1 MVSFMQRN
9 HNQQLYWSSP
19 HSASRTHKHFYLPAG
34 TCRWSIMLD
43 YCTFGAIPCTSII
56 SLAQLLQ
63 QETEIVRKSILSTT
77 DPHVRRKKNTQIW
90 SKRTYFVTNPGFER
104 GTAIGDFPWLA
115 ECKDLDIW
123 SMETASFTKSNSSS
137 TCTSQYFIWW
147 TLETLWAFWQ
157 VHKCTCM
164 IHSAH

>member
-1 MVSFMQRN
+1 
-9 HNQQLYWSSP
+9 
-19 HSASRTHKHFYLPAG
+19 
-34 TCRWSIMLD
+34 
-43 YCTFGAIPCTSII
+43 
-56 SLAQLLQ
+56 
-63 QETEIVRKSILSTT
+63 
-77 DPHVRRKKNTQIW
+77 
-90 SKRTYFVTNPGFER
+90 VTNPGFER